1 MKLTSLGL
9 LVPLALASCVETS
22 TSCFVA
28 GTLIATPQGPIPI
41 EALVIGD
48 SVWSFSLERGE
59 KIARR
64 VRAVLRS
71 MANEVRVIAAG
82 GNVIAGVTPEHP
94 FYDIERRE
102 YRAVRD
108 LIAGDALAVL
118 TYDGISR
125 RTIASVTAKEIAEP
139 SIPVFNL
146 TIDGPEA
153 NYFAAGI
160 LVHNK
165 QFPVD
170 DCVRETVEITEHE
183 GDAGHSERG
192 KYDVT
197 WSVLPPSRIIT
208 IHRVVPGAEDALQAT
223 SVEHLGNNVDH
234 VRLLHPPQAGSYEVR
249 ASAELI
255 KGGTYCVV
263 RDVLAFSIA
272 MSSADLRR

>member
-1 MKLTSLGL
+1 MKPTSLGL
-9 LVPLALASCVETS
+9 LVPVALASCVVE

-28 GTLIATPQGPIPI
+28 GTLIATPRGPIPI
-41 EALVIGD
+41 EALVVGD

-108 LIAGDALAVL
+108 LIAGDALATL
-118 TYDGISR
+118 TDNGISP
-125 RTIASVTAKEIAEP
+125 RTIASVTAKELADR

-165 QFPVD
+165 EPPID
-170 DCVRETVEITEHE
+170 YDCAPESLEITEHRS
-183 GDAGHSERG
+183 DAGHDEPG
-192 KYDVT
+192 DYDVT
-197 WSVLPPSRIIT
+197 WSGLPLSRSINIY
-208 IHRVVPGAEDALQAT
+208 RLQRGLEDVLQAT
-223 SVEHLGNNVDH
+223 TVEPLGTNVER
-234 VRLLHPPQAGSYEVR
+234 VRLLHAPEAGNYEVR
-249 ASAELI
+249 ASSLLF
-255 KGGTYCVV
+255 KDGKRCFV

-272 MSSADLRR
+272 AATANLRR